1 MNEIKDIRFLP
12 MAQYDEDFKN
22 LSELKTF
29 LCETLVERDGEYNYY
44 GNSIAMKGKTLV
56 FFQYRN
62 QLRACAVLIDNVKDE
77 NGKYNGHYVFDVDTI
92 KYFDKPITKYEIREI
107 DPSFTNFSQSF
118 RKTDLKYLDDMLKLI
133 NEHMK

>member
-12 MAQYDEDFKN
+12 MAQYDEDFHN
-22 LSELKTF
+22 ADELKTF
-29 LCETLVERDGEYNYY
+29 LCETVVKRGGIYNYY
-44 GNSIAMKGKTLV
+44 GKSIAMKGKTLV

-92 KYFDKPITKYEIREI
+92 KFFKKPITKEEIKEI
-107 DPSFTNFSQSF
+107 DPTFTNFSQAY
-118 RKTDLKYLDDMLKLI
+118 RRTDLKYLDDLLELI
-133 NEHMK
+133 SVR